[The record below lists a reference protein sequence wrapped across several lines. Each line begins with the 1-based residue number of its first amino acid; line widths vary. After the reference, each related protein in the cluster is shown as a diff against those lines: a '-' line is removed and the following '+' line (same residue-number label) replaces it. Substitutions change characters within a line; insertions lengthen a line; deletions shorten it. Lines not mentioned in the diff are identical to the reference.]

1 MEARRLDDPADYA
14 GHVLPFLLRAPARH
28 NLYLALLDTL
38 QRHPTTYPEFHLWI
52 VEDQGDIV
60 GAAMQTP
67 PHNIVLAEPG
77 IAEVVDV
84 LVDAIGDAGVRP
96 PGVVGGVVEAHAF
109 ADAWGARHGGD
120 HRTINRQGI
129 YELTTIRD
137 RGSADGGPRLADADD
152 LALLL
157 DWHEAFLAEAVPDR
171 VGETRLRDPST
182 HRRAD
187 RRRRLSGSGRPTARS
202 CLVDGCEPGPT
213 RRRPRRPGL
222 HAARSA
228 RPWIRDGARRPA
240 SAQALAHGATRC
252 YLHTDLANPTS
263 NAIYRRIGYEWV
275 CEATEIRFRL
285 GRSRRTAGPAP
296 SLAGSGRTRS
306 RPGRPT
312 PGTRGPGA
320 RDAPGRSD
328 RRGAAAARRSRA
340 ATRSPAGRAGL
351 AASAARGMRAPAPP
365 RRWPTRRPRTPG
377 SRRAGSGER
386 PCVCF
391 SPGAAAGEVAVA
403 RALMAPRHHPVVGP
417 TGGRRPRS
425 APSRPAPPRCAGAGC
440 TWPCARRGS
449 ARPS

>member
-52 VEDQGDIV
+52 VEDHGEIV

-77 IAEVVDV
+77 IAEVVDL
-84 LVDAIGDAGVRP
+84 LVDAIDDADVRP

-157 DWHEAFLAEAVPDR
+157 DWHEAFLAEAVPDHVGDEAAIRRRIDALIAEGGYWFWEADGAVVSLTGASLAPPGGAR
-171 VGETRLRDPST
+171 VGPVYTPPALR
-182 HRRAD
+182 
-187 RRRRLSGSGRPTARS
+187 GRGYATA
-202 CLVDGCEPGPT
+202 LVA
-213 RRRPRRPGL
+213 
-222 HAARSA
+222 H
-228 RPWIRDGARRPA
+228 A
-240 SAQALAHGATRC
+240 SAEALAHGATRC

-275 CEATEIRFRL
+275 CEATEIRF
-285 GRSRRTAGPAP
+285 P
-296 SLAGSGRTRS
+296 SG
-306 RPGRPT
+306 
-312 PGTRGPGA
+312 
-320 RDAPGRSD
+320 
-328 RRGAAAARRSRA
+328 
-340 ATRSPAGRAGL
+340 
-351 AASAARGMRAPAPP
+351 
-365 RRWPTRRPRTPG
+365 
-377 SRRAGSGER
+377 
-386 PCVCF
+386 
-391 SPGAAAGEVAVA
+391 
-403 RALMAPRHHPVVGP
+403 
-417 TGGRRPRS
+417 
-425 APSRPAPPRCAGAGC
+425 
-440 TWPCARRGS
+440 
-449 ARPS
+449 